1 MLSRIHEI
9 ELISNF
15 YITFYT
21 SDVNISDKG
30 TIDLHDDR
38 RIEVIM
44 AKMNNNELIRI
55 VYNNDTLEEF
65 TKFISYFLSQELNI
79 KTSEERF
86 NICLMK
92 NIIINPLL
100 I

>member
-21 SDVNISDKG
+21 YDVDICDKG
-30 TIDLHDDR
+30 TINLHDDR
-38 RIEVIM
+38 RIDVIM
-44 AKMNNNELIRI
+44 RKMNENELIRI

-65 TKFISYFLSQELNI
+65 TKFISYFMSQELNI
-79 KTSEERF
+79 KTRDERF

-92 NIIINPLL
+92 NIIINPSL

>member
-21 SDVNISDKG
+21 SDVDIVDKG
-30 TIDLHDDR
+30 TINLHDDR
-38 RIEVIM
+38 RIDGIM
-44 AKMNNNELIRI
+44 AKINNNELTRI
-55 VYNNDTLEEF
+55 VYNNDTLDEF
-65 TKFISYFLSQELNI
+65 TKFISYFLSHELNI
-79 KTSEERF
+79 KSSEERF

-92 NIIINPLL
+92 NLIINTSL